1 MAPSAVR
8 RWGIAVIL
16 SLGASYF
23 YVHRL
28 IGGLQPRWAAV
39 AAVGACAG
47 CALAAYGVLFRAG
60 DIDRR
65 SRLHPPGEVL
75 IGAGLAVALASGLW
89 WA

>member
-1 MAPSAVR
+1 MAPSTVR
-8 RWGIAVIL
+8 RWGIAVVL
-16 SLGASYF
+16 SLGASFF

-28 IGGLQPRWAAV
+28 IGGLGPGWAAM

-47 CALAAYGVLFRAG
+47 CGLAAYGVLFRAG

-65 SRLHPPGEVL
+65 TPLHPPGEVL